1 MSVIET
7 RSMAEQLRREGM
19 TKLRVN
25 ALEEAIHL
33 FDEASAHTADSE
45 MLELIGI
52 NKSRALIQMGVAGP
66 EVQKL
71 PQIIMRRANPRHVSL
86 AAFSLQ
92 YKFRIEGDY
101 SRAAMYG
108 RIALDAANEIGEQSW
123 VAAILLELGNIAI
136 FDSRNKEAISHY
148 EDALGMIDV
157 VSDPELTR
165 AIIYQNLGY
174 CRMLEDDVDGG
185 LSLIHEAIGLM
196 IASGA
201 EGYLAESYIDL
212 CFGYLENES
221 LDKAREFGTL
231 GLELATE
238 DRQVRNA
245 HYLLGEVAYKSG
257 DTVGAQRHFGHLSR
271 FYPDFPH
278 LTDLLLAIDLRSMV
292 NLKLS

>member
-92 YKFRIEGDY
+92 YKF
-101 SRAAMYG
+101 
-108 RIALDAANEIGEQSW
+108 GEQSW

>member
-1 MSVIET
+1 MTMIEILD
-7 RSMAEQLRREGM
+7 RAEQLRREGM
-19 TKLRVN
+19 TQLRVN
-25 ALEEAIHL
+25 ALEEAIRL
-33 FDEASAHTADSE
+33 FDEAVLHTEDGE
-45 MLELIGI
+45 MRELIAI
-52 NKSRALIQMGVAGP
+52 NKSRALIQLGVAGP
-66 EVQKL
+66 EVQRL
-71 PQIIMRRANPRHVSL
+71 PQIVMRRSNPRHVSL

-92 YKFRIEGDY
+92 YKFRLEGDY
-101 SRAAMYG
+101 GRAAMYG
-108 RIALDAANEIGEQSW
+108 RIALDAAQELGEQSW

-136 FDSRNKEAISHY
+136 FDSRNKEAIGHY
-148 EDALGMIDV
+148 EDALGMLDV
-157 VSDPELTR
+157 VVDPELTR
-165 AIIYQNLGY
+165 AVIYQNLGY
-174 CRMLEDDVDGG
+174 CRLLEDDIDGG

-196 IASGA
+196 ISSGA

-212 CFGYLENES
+212 CFGYLEKES
-221 LDKAREFGTL
+221 LEKAREFGTL

-257 DTVGAQRHFGHLSR
+257 DTVGAQRHFGHLAR